1 MATIQE
7 ISPAPWRLR
16 LLPASFSGVPYH
28 VEHQAR
34 SSGRRIVMHEYPKRN
49 TPYAEDM
56 GKHAIRYQVTGYLIG
71 PNYHLVKLTLITVL
85 ENSTGGILVDP
96 YLVTPMMAVCERYS
110 VTEVRERGGY
120 CTFDMMFAE
129 AGNPGNSLAQ
139 ADTGSSAN
147 ASADTAS
154 DATASSVDSAGASAG
169 SFDETGFTGGFD
181 VPADSGAG
189 GAGVD
194 SGGGGGGGGGF

>member
-7 ISPAPWRLR
+7 ISPAPWRMM
-16 LLPASFSGVPYH
+16 LLPASFCGVPYH

-56 GKHAIRYQVTGYLIG
+56 GRHAIRYQVTGYLIG
-71 PNYHLVKLTLITVL
+71 PSYNLIKLALITVL
-85 ENSTGGILVDP
+85 ENAAGGLLVDP

-139 ADTGSSAN
+139 TDTASSAN
-147 ASADTAS
+147 AAADT
-154 DATASSVDSAGASAG
+154 SSGAAADSANGAAQASGASG
-169 SFDETGFTGGFD
+169 VDEACFEGGFD
-181 VPADSGAG
+181 TPGDAGAG
-189 GAGVD
+189 G
-194 SGGGGGGGGGF
+194 GGW

>member
-7 ISPAPWRLR
+7 ISPAPWRLM

-56 GKHAIRYQVTGYLIG
+56 GRHAIRYQVTGYLVG
-71 PNYHLVKLTLITVL
+71 PNYNLIKLALVTAL
-85 ENSTGGILVDP
+85 ENVTGGLLVDP
-96 YLVTPMMAVCERYS
+96 YLVMPLMAVCERYS

-139 ADTGSSAN
+139 ADTGSAAN
-147 ASADTAS
+147 ASAD
-154 DATASSVDSAGASAG
+154 ASSGAAADSANGAADAAS
-169 SFDETGFTGGFD
+169 SGGFD
-181 VPADSGAG
+181 ESGFEGGFDTPAG
-189 GAGVD
+189 GDAATGD
-194 SGGGGGGGGGF
+194 GSGGGGW

>member
-7 ISPAPWRLR
+7 ISPAPWRMM
-16 LLPASFSGVPYH
+16 LLPASFCGVPYH

-56 GKHAIRYQVTGYLIG
+56 GRHAIRYQVTGYLIG
-71 PNYHLVKLTLITVL
+71 PSYNLIKLALITVL
-85 ENSTGGILVDP
+85 ENAAGGLLVDP

-139 ADTGSSAN
+139 TDTASSAN
-147 ASADTAS
+147 AAADT
-154 DATASSVDSAGASAG
+154 SSGAAADSANGAAQASGASGVDEAG
-169 SFDETGFTGGFD
+169 FEGGFD
-181 VPADSGAG
+181 TPGDAGAG
-189 GAGVD
+189 G
-194 SGGGGGGGGGF
+194 GGW

>member
-71 PNYHLVKLTLITVL
+71 PSYHLAKLALITVL
-85 ENSTGGILVDP
+85 ENTTGGLLVDP

-139 ADTGSSAN
+139 ADTGSAAN
-147 ASADTAS
+147 ASADASS
-154 DATASSVDSAGASAG
+154 DAAASSADSAASTASSGG
-169 SFDETGFTGGFD
+169 FDEAGFEGGFD
-181 VPADSGAG
+181 VPADSG
-189 GAGVD
+189 GVSGD
-194 SGGGGGGGGGF
+194 GGGGGW